1 MLYILLTSD
10 GVRNRGIYVEN
21 NFDFGGSENH
31 NDVDLFMRFVTGIKN
46 GRSEKQ
52 PEFYT
57 DMSGFQVVV
66 GGSFRK

>member
-1 MLYILLTSD
+1 MNGHDTFFRD

-46 GRSEKQ
+46 GRDPKL

-57 DMSGFQVVV
+57 DMNGFQV
-66 GGSFRK
+66 RI